1 MDDGPSMSPA
11 KTKKKA
17 KLKPK
22 LRPSQI
28 LTDQSSMKVDA
39 LGFGEF
45 VSAERHVDGEA
56 TVPLKNIS
64 SRIKPRDATPTNTP
78 HIPEH
83 DDYDAYGFS
92 LSSSPSKDII
102 VPSPCGDEESG
113 DQRPRRPMRSPLAIR
128 RGQSSDSYVSDESS
142 TSEEDIASNSH
153 QDKAEVVAL
162 RTQGSRDSVEL
173 TISRSGDEIRH
184 ASTPYS
190 VSSIDDQGIA
200 HELLTYSFATKLK
213 GNNDNSDNSN
223 NSNQNGRKAPVA
235 ALTTTSPA
243 KIFDDQISA
252 MKTVTAQLDTKPR
265 PQQEAKGGKP
275 GTFLVNIQ
283 RDSITSEASFVPNLS
298 PNGAF
303 KEALHEPTSE
313 ARHERSPRSSCT
325 LDGALVY
332 SDEEDDSKTKHKT
345 RTIGA
350 FSATLSFARWQ
361 MICYLCLLNLLAG
374 WTCFSTVPY
383 SSLFPD
389 AEFHMVLYLFGYILS
404 SLSLPILL
412 SSLGLS
418 LRKTVVIGAMLL
430 FAGNL
435 LISGMGSDDDSEIRH
450 LQVGFLLA
458 GISQPMY
465 QNTADSLVKSWF
477 PDDERELVL
486 AFQRESSKL
495 GAAVS
500 FGIAALDV
508 ETAARVGILTTL
520 SGVLFFIV
528 ALQFEDTPPTP
539 LSGIGTV
546 RVIKGRHDVRR
557 LSPLAMTVD
566 GHLGLSGQP
575 SSGAG
580 RTLTKRTPLPR
591 RLVETNDDGNDSAY
605 GRPSEV
611 TVDHEEGC
619 PLVDTPVDTP
629 TSIPSYGSV
638 DATLV
643 GTQYSNGQSA
653 DTHIL
658 RPRPTTNAPPT
669 FPVLHRGDKHR
680 QCQPCLPLSA
690 ADERSE
696 IILTQTP
703 HHLDVNIKAD
713 QMLAAIRSC
722 LARDNYIQCLA
733 LCSCSAAVFDVVLA
747 FVDSLLDSQ
756 GDLSTGLVGYAFL
769 MLGMASS
776 AVFVRFSEK
785 KYRAILTVTSTLG
798 VFALLAC
805 IANYRLPIRL
815 TEYLMLVASLF
826 GPMAPLASKL
836 GIKQCHPSD
845 DGMVLSVQDILSRL
859 LSVLSILAFKSYGFA
874 YLATLSVVCTFSF
887 CTSNIR
893 RQ

>member
-1 MDDGPSMSPA
+1 MVLDAMDDGPSMSPA

-184 ASTPYS
+184 SSTPYS

-213 GNNDNSDNSN
+213 GNNDNSDNN

-404 SLSLPILL
+404 S
-412 SSLGLS
+412 
-418 LRKTVVIGAMLL
+418 RKCPRLC
-430 FAGNL
+430 
-435 LISGMGSDDDSEIRH
+435 
-450 LQVGFLLA
+450 
-458 GISQPMY
+458 
-465 QNTADSLVKSWF
+465 
-477 PDDERELVL
+477 
-486 AFQRESSKL
+486 
-495 GAAVS
+495 VS
-500 FGIAALDV
+500 
-508 ETAARVGILTTL
+508 
-520 SGVLFFIV
+520 
-528 ALQFEDTPPTP
+528 
-539 LSGIGTV
+539 
-546 RVIKGRHDVRR
+546 
-557 LSPLAMTVD
+557 LSP
-566 GHLGLSGQP
+566 
-575 SSGAG
+575 
-580 RTLTKRTPLPR
+580 
-591 RLVETNDDGNDSAY
+591 
-605 GRPSEV
+605 
-611 TVDHEEGC
+611 
-619 PLVDTPVDTP
+619 
-629 TSIPSYGSV
+629 
-638 DATLV
+638 
-643 GTQYSNGQSA
+643 
-653 DTHIL
+653 
-658 RPRPTTNAPPT
+658 
-669 FPVLHRGDKHR
+669 
-680 QCQPCLPLSA
+680 
-690 ADERSE
+690 
-696 IILTQTP
+696 
-703 HHLDVNIKAD
+703 
-713 QMLAAIRSC
+713 ML
-722 LARDNYIQCLA
+722 Y
-733 LCSCSAAVFDVVLA
+733 
-747 FVDSLLDSQ
+747 SLL
-756 GDLSTGLVGYAFL
+756 
-769 MLGMASS
+769 
-776 AVFVRFSEK
+776 R
-785 KYRAILTVTSTLG
+785 
-798 VFALLAC
+798 
-805 IANYRLPIRL
+805 
-815 TEYLMLVASLF
+815 
-826 GPMAPLASKL
+826 
-836 GIKQCHPSD
+836 
-845 DGMVLSVQDILSRL
+845 
-859 LSVLSILAFKSYGFA
+859 
-874 YLATLSVVCTFSF
+874 
-887 CTSNIR
+887 
-893 RQ
+893 